1 MENPVLC
8 LNQAIDSDKKE
19 AILMKKFIPILAA
32 MGLVLAV
39 GLGYADDMR
48 SKVLD
53 DGVMYAPLENG
64 VTFLGVVDTS
74 IQCEGA
80 AAGGMGAEPSKD
92 LRSIVQDDNFTYIAP
107 ENSVTFASK
116 SLGPKCSWAR
126 GLGREIELHNVIT
139 IPGGT
144 EDQ

>member
-1 MENPVLC
+1 
-8 LNQAIDSDKKE
+8 
-19 AILMKKFIPILAA
+19 MKRFIPILAA

-48 SKVLD
+48 SKVQD
-53 DGVMYAPLENG
+53 VGVMYTALENG
-64 VTFLGVVDTS
+64 VTFLGVVDTG

-116 SLGPKCSWAR
+116 SLSPKCSWAR